1 MRGKKVLFILSL
13 TVLVLFLLVGVF
25 ADFLAPCDP
34 NAVDMANGLA
44 APSTEHWLGTDHI
57 GRDLLSRLIYG
68 SRSSVFIAFFA
79 TGCTLLLGMTIGL
92 VSGYLGGWIDQLR
105 LWSIS
110 SKESPAPLLWSPS
123 WDCWAPVCAVC

>member
-44 APSTEHWLGTDHI
+44 APSTEHWLN
-57 GRDLLSRLIYG
+57 S
-68 SRSSVFIAFFA
+68 
-79 TGCTLLLGMTIGL
+79 
-92 VSGYLGGWIDQLR
+92 Q
-105 LWSIS
+105 
-110 SKESPAPLLWSPS
+110 ESYS
-123 WDCWAPVCAVC
+123 DRKQK

>member
-57 GRDLLSRLIYG
+57 GRDLLSRLTAAALLC
-68 SRSSVFIAFFA
+68 SS
-79 TGCTLLLGMTIGL
+79 L
-92 VSGYLGGWIDQLR
+92 
-105 LWSIS
+105 S
-110 SKESPAPLLWSPS
+110 SPPDALC
-123 WDCWAPVCAVC
+123 CWA